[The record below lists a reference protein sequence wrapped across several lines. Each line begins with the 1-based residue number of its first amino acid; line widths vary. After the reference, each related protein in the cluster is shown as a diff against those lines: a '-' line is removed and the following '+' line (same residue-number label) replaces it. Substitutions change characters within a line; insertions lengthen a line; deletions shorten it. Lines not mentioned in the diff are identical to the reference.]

1 VPVNGISDSTS
12 ALVPW
17 IVVVSNHPFRP
28 LRHRSVLLIWGAGV
42 VSDAGT
48 WIQLVVVGSL
58 VAANTGSALQTGLI
72 ALATFMP
79 QGIAAPV
86 GGLLADR
93 FDRSR
98 VFVGGLAGQALFT
111 TVLAVL
117 LGVGVRTPI
126 ALAALIM
133 CASAMGS
140 IGAPAYSAMLPDL
153 VPPEELMAMSSLG
166 IYSWNAGRIVG
177 PLLGTV
183 LARSAGPAWTV
194 AINAATFAS
203 LALAVLALR
212 RKFMP
217 HDTEPGSI
225 RVRLVEGWMTARSV
239 RSCVFGIAAVTV
251 LNLFVGPFMGLIP
264 AYVHEVFHGGVG
276 LVGTF
281 SSLQGIGAILGT
293 LLVTALSP
301 RYGRSRIM
309 VVVAAVLVTSYL
321 SYAFAPT
328 AAFAAASVI
337 GLGACTASTFT
348 TMMYIVQRDAPHA
361 QRGRVMSILQ
371 ALVGF
376 SYGIGILWLG
386 MVGDAAGLRVAFAI
400 SASMVGLMTVLLARR
415 LPDWRH
421 SIDHGSSRPV
431 VSATTG

>member
-1 VPVNGISDSTS
+1 M
-12 ALVPW
+12 
-17 IVVVSNHPFRP
+17 
-28 LRHRSVLLIWGAGV
+28 LLIWGAGV

-98 VFVGGLAGQALFT
+98 VFVGGLAGQAAFT

-194 AINAATFAS
+194 AINAVTFAC

-212 RKFMP
+212 RKFIP

-225 RVRLVEGWMTARSV
+225 RVRLVEGWMTARSI

-264 AYVHEVFHGGVG
+264 AYVDEVFHGGVG

-328 AAFAAASVI
+328 AAFAAVSVI

-400 SASMVGLMTVLLARR
+400 SAGMVGLMTVLLARR

-421 SIDHGSSRPV
+421 SIDDGSSRAA
-431 VSATTG
+431 VSATVG

>member
-1 VPVNGISDSTS
+1 
-12 ALVPW
+12 
-17 IVVVSNHPFRP
+17 
-28 LRHRSVLLIWGAGV
+28 
-42 VSDAGT
+42 
-48 WIQLVVVGSL
+48 
-58 VAANTGSALQTGLI
+58 
-72 ALATFMP
+72 
-79 QGIAAPV
+79 
-86 GGLLADR
+86 
-93 FDRSR
+93 
-98 VFVGGLAGQALFT
+98 
-111 TVLAVL
+111 
-117 LGVGVRTPI
+117 
-126 ALAALIM
+126 
-133 CASAMGS
+133 
-140 IGAPAYSAMLPDL
+140 
-153 VPPEELMAMSSLG
+153 
-166 IYSWNAGRIVG
+166 
-177 PLLGTV
+177 
-183 LARSAGPAWTV
+183 
-194 AINAATFAS
+194 
-203 LALAVLALR
+203 
-212 RKFMP
+212 
-217 HDTEPGSI
+217 
-225 RVRLVEGWMTARSV
+225 
-239 RSCVFGIAAVTV
+239 V

>member
-1 VPVNGISDSTS
+1 M
-12 ALVPW
+12 
-17 IVVVSNHPFRP
+17 SNHPFRP

-42 VSDAGT
+42 ISDAGT

-111 TVLAVL
+111 SVLAIL
-117 LGVGVRTPI
+117 LGLGVRAPI

-140 IGAPAYSAMLPDL
+140 IGAPAYAAMLPDL

-183 LARSAGPAWTV
+183 LAESAGPAWTV
-194 AINAATFAS
+194 AINAATFAC

-212 RKFMP
+212 RKFIP

-225 RVRLVEGWMTARSV
+225 RVRFHEGWIAARTI

-264 AYVHEVFHGGVG
+264 AYVREVFHGGVG

-281 SSLQGIGAILGT
+281 SSLQGAGAILGT
-293 LLVTALSP
+293 LLVTGFTP
-301 RYGRSRIM
+301 RFGRSRIM
-309 VVVAAVLVTSYL
+309 VVVASVLVVSYF
-321 SYAFAPT
+321 SYALAPS
-328 AAFAAASVI
+328 AAFAAICVV
-337 GLGACTASTFT
+337 GLGACSASTFT

-376 SYGIGILWLG
+376 SYGIGILTLG
-386 MVGDAAGLRVAFAI
+386 VVGDAYGLRVAFGLA
-400 SASMVGLMTVLLARR
+400 ASVVMVMIVLLARR

-421 SIDHGSSRPV
+421 SIDHGSAQIALG
-431 VSATTG
+431 VSSVSSVSSASSARR

>member
-1 VPVNGISDSTS
+1 M
-12 ALVPW
+12 
-17 IVVVSNHPFRP
+17 
-28 LRHRSVLLIWGAGV
+28 LLIWGAGV

-98 VFVGGLAGQALFT
+98 VFVGGLAGQAAFT

-194 AINAATFAS
+194 AINAVTFAC

-212 RKFMP
+212 RKFIP

-225 RVRLVEGWMTARSV
+225 RVRLVEGWMTARSI

-264 AYVHEVFHGGVG
+264 AYVDEVFHGGVG

-321 SYAFAPT
+321 SYALAPT
-328 AAFAAASVI
+328 AAFAAVSVI

-400 SASMVGLMTVLLARR
+400 SAGMVGLMTVLLARR
-415 LPDWRH
+415 LPDWRN
-421 SIDHGSSRPV
+421 SIDHGSSRAA
-431 VSATTG
+431 VSATVG

>member
-1 VPVNGISDSTS
+1 M
-12 ALVPW
+12 
-17 IVVVSNHPFRP
+17 
-28 LRHRSVLLIWGAGV
+28 LLIWGAGLI
-42 VSDAGT
+42 SDAGT

-58 VAANTGSALQTGLI
+58 VATNTGSALQTGLI

-93 FDRSR
+93 FDRGR
-98 VFVGGLAGQALFT
+98 VFVCGLTGQAVFT

-117 LGVGVRTPI
+117 LGIGVRTPI

-140 IGAPAYSAMLPDL
+140 IGGPAYAAMLPDL

-177 PLLGTV
+177 PLVGTL
-183 LARSAGPAWTV
+183 LARTVGPAWTV
-194 AINAATFAS
+194 AINAATFAC

-212 RKFMP
+212 RRFTP
-217 HDTEPGSI
+217 HVSEPASI
-225 RVRLVEGWMTARSV
+225 RVRLVEGWTTARSI

-264 AYVHEVFHGGVG
+264 AYVHSVFDGGVG
-276 LVGTF
+276 MVGMF
-281 SSLQGIGAILGT
+281 SSLQGIGAIVGT

-301 RYGRSRIM
+301 RFGRSRLM
-309 VVVAAVLVTSYL
+309 VVVAGVLVISYM
-321 SYAFAPT
+321 SYAIAPT
-328 AAFAAASVI
+328 PLLAAISVM
-337 GLGACTASTFT
+337 GLGAGTASTFT

-361 QRGRVMSILQ
+361 QRGRVLSILQ

-386 MVGDAAGLRVAFAI
+386 VLGDAVGLRMAFAT
-400 SASMVGLMTVLLARR
+400 SATLLSMTILVLVRR
-415 LPDWRH
+415 LPDWRY
-421 SIDHGSSRPV
+421 SIDVGTAAALQ
-431 VSATTG
+431 SAAV

>member
-1 VPVNGISDSTS
+1 
-12 ALVPW
+12 
-17 IVVVSNHPFRP
+17 
-28 LRHRSVLLIWGAGV
+28 VLLIWGAGV

-98 VFVGGLAGQALFT
+98 VFVSGLAGQAVFT
-111 TVLAVL
+111 SVLAIL

-133 CASAMGS
+133 CSSAMGS
-140 IGAPAYSAMLPDL
+140 LGAPAYAAMLPDL

-166 IYSWNAGRIVG
+166 IYSWNAGRILG
-177 PLLGTV
+177 PILGTL
-183 LARSAGPAWTV
+183 LAESAGPAWTV
-194 AINAATFAS
+194 AINAGTFAC

-212 RKFMP
+212 RKFIP
-217 HDTEPGSI
+217 HDTEPASI
-225 RVRLVEGWMTARSV
+225 RVRLHDGWIAARTV

-281 SSLQGIGAILGT
+281 SSLQGTGAILGT

-301 RYGRSRIM
+301 RFGRARLM
-309 VVVAAVLVTSYL
+309 VVVTAVLVL
-321 SYAFAPT
+321 SYVVYALAPNAT
-328 AAFAAASVI
+328 VAAVCVV
-337 GLGACTASTFT
+337 GLGAAVSSTFT
-348 TMMYIVQRDAPHA
+348 TMMYIVQRDAPPA
-361 QRGRVMSILQ
+361 QRGRVLSILQ

-376 SYGIGILWLG
+376 SYGLGILFLG
-386 MVGDAAGLRVAFAI
+386 VVGDAVNLRVAFGFA
-400 SASMVGLMTVLLARR
+400 AGMVGIVSLLLVRR

-421 SIDHGSSRPV
+421 SIDHGAALAPV
-431 VSATTG
+431 VTVVAG